1 MASHSMGNGMG
12 VVVEKI
18 TIYGWVNRVRI
29 ASDKE
34 DIIHPIQSKLP
45 THPLRMTHPMV
56 WTHASSD
63 LCFTAHTSIIIFLW
77 GINLIGAL

>member
-1 MASHSMGNGMG
+1 MGNGMG

-18 TIYGWVNRVRI
+18 TIYGWVNRVR
-29 ASDKE
+29 SE
-34 DIIHPIQSKLP
+34 RQRRYYPSNPIQA

-63 LCFTAHTSIIIFLW
+63 LCFTAPHTSNIIFLW